1 MFGLSC
7 AWLVSP
13 ILGWVIGSH
22 EVEEVENRMMAAHA
36 NALVISVD
44 YRMAPEYKFPYA
56 VNDCFDV
63 LKWVS
68 RILAALLDLSFKCP
82 VNRLQC
88 KTNASTLG
96 INPEKIIV
104 AGGSAGGN
112 IVSPV
117 VRPWTPADNTA
128 HSQLRW
134 LKRRET
140 KVCLES

>member
-1 MFGLSC
+1 MFGSSC
-7 AWLVSP
+7 PWLVSP
-13 ILGWVIGSH
+13 ILGWVIGNH
-22 EVEEVENRMMAAHA
+22 EVEEVENRMMAADA
-36 NALVISVD
+36 NALVVSVD
-44 YRMAPEYKFPYA
+44 YRMAPEYRYPYA

-68 RILAALLDLSFKCP
+68 RDLAALLVLSFECP
-82 VNRLQC
+82 INRLQC

-112 IVSPV
+112 IVSPFA
-117 VRPWTPADNTA
+117 RPSAPANDLA

-134 LKRRET
+134 LKRPET